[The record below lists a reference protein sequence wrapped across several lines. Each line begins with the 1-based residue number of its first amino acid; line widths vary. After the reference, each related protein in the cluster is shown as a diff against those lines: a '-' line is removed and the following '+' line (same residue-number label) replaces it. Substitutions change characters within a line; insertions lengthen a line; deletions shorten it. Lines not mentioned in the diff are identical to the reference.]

1 MCIFNVFFVD
11 HTPGVVF
18 WLSTSSFQFFNVSV
32 FQFLE
37 VGHVSTNTAVE
48 QISFKVRAIPF
59 LLSRHIPRL
68 LSRHIPRLLSGHFAR
83 SLPRPIPHDSCF
95 CHCIELYRHIY
106 RICCDIQ
113 YRLLRNLRL
122 ESHGIR

>member
-1 MCIFNVFFVD
+1 MEDIKDEIDFIFLALCAGFVMLMIIGF
-11 HTPGVVF
+11 TY
-18 WLSTSSFQFFNVSV
+18 
-32 FQFLE
+32 LE